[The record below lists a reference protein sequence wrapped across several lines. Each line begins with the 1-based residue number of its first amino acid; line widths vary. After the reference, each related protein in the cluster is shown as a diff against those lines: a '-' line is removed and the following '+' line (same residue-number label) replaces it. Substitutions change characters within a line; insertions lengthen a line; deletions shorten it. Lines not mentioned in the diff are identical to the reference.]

1 MTYGLLIYQEQA
13 MRIATDLAGYDLE
26 SADDLRKAIGKKLP
40 EKMAEEEEKLITG
53 MTSRGIA
60 PDKAREIWQQIKV
73 FADYGFN
80 MAHAVSY
87 SFITYYTAYLKANY
101 PVEFYCALL
110 TLHYDNREKLME
122 YLGDCRKADL
132 QVLAPDVNESNV
144 GFAIHNG
151 VIRFGL
157 SAIRDVG
164 PKVARQIVLARED
177 GPFEDIF
184 DFYERV
190 RTHGVNKRTI
200 EALAKAGALTSL
212 NVPRA
217 GVLEIL
223 DDLVG
228 YRKEVEK
235 YEKKM
240 ATWEKRRL
248 AYQEREALIALAKE
262 EGKKGKPPLK
272 EPQKPEPPPPVRV
285 PDIEE
290 LEIEELMRMEKE
302 MLGLYI
308 TSHPLYSYEADILKH
323 TNAHTAS
330 LGDHANGEFVTMLGV
345 ISHVK
350 HITTR
355 AGRKMAVIDLED
367 LHGHIEVTI
376 FSRLYAEVQD
386 LLAEEN
392 VILLAGKVEASD
404 ENIRKL
410 IATNIKL
417 LPKKTRKKE
426 VKEPKHVRIYIDEA
440 GEVTEEMIE
449 KLNEIVDICPG
460 EITTSVDLQLGGFKY
475 KLDRTAAVS
484 FEGVKQ
490 LRKQPGIL
498 VKTNRNEKESRL
510 DE

>member
-1 MTYGLLIYQEQA
+1 
-13 MRIATDLAGYDLE
+13 
-26 SADDLRKAIGKKLP
+26 
-40 EKMAEEEEKLITG
+40 
-53 MTSRGIA
+53 
-60 PDKAREIWQQIKV
+60 
-73 FADYGFN
+73 
-80 MAHAVSY
+80 
-87 SFITYYTAYLKANY
+87 
-101 PVEFYCALL
+101 
-110 TLHYDNREKLME
+110 
-122 YLGDCRKADL
+122 
-132 QVLAPDVNESNV
+132 
-144 GFAIHNG
+144 
-151 VIRFGL
+151 
-157 SAIRDVG
+157 
-164 PKVARQIVLARED
+164 
-177 GPFEDIF
+177 
-184 DFYERV
+184 
-190 RTHGVNKRTI
+190 
-200 EALAKAGALTSL
+200 
-212 NVPRA
+212 
-217 GVLEIL
+217 
-223 DDLVG
+223 
-228 YRKEVEK
+228 
-235 YEKKM
+235 
-240 ATWEKRRL
+240 
-248 AYQEREALIALAKE
+248 
-262 EGKKGKPPLK
+262 
-272 EPQKPEPPPPVRV
+272 
-285 PDIEE
+285 
-290 LEIEELMRMEKE
+290 